1 MKLSETFGRFVLNA
15 YPPFVL
21 NRIRITSIAEGYR
34 ACRVKIKRS
43 FLNRNMNGTTFG
55 GALFSAADPFY
66 AILYWQIFERKGY
79 KLVGLNMTQP
89 GQARFEEHYGEHKE
103 RPFFAPLVAFAS
115 SGPVVAMVWEGHNVI
130 KSGRKMIGATNPDA
144 SEPGTIRGDLAI
156 NFRKN
161 IIHASDSVE
170 SAQKEIDLWFGGKD

>member
-1 MKLSETFGRFVLNA
+1 MVGEIISR
-15 YPPFVL
+15 
-21 NRIRITSIAEGYR
+21 
-34 ACRVKIKRS
+34 
-43 FLNRNMNGTTFG
+43 
-55 GALFSAADPFY
+55 
-66 AILYWQIFERKGY
+66 FERKGY

-89 GQARFEEHYGEHKE
+89 GQARFEEHYGEHKA

-115 SGPVVAMVWEGHNVI
+115 SGPVVSMVWEGHNVI